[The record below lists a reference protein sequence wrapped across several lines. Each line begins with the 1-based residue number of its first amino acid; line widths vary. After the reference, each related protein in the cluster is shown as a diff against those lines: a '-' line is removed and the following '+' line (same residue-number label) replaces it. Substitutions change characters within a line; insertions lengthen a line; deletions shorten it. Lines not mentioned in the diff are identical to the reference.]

1 MQQDSSAIIAA
12 HDACDNSPQ
21 PNHTPRDRI
30 WKMTP
35 AQAESI
41 RHRALVALSNNR
53 TPGYNFPG
61 YFLDLQCT
69 RYDTGG
75 VVLEMDTGAHNANAD
90 GTTHLA
96 AITCLADFALAQ
108 ACRTFVDPSIRT
120 ATMTLHLRFLG
131 GEARGR
137 LRAEAHSTGFSERTA
152 LAEADC
158 FGRLISQGKEILR
171 MSGTWGAPPA
181 PEGRAMHPLPWAR
194 TEPAP
199 PAPMLKPAEL
209 DPMERAA
216 MRRVVESLRNA
227 KEGEFANR
235 LWTPVVRNSGER
247 ALGRLPIGLHVGNRV
262 GHVQGGFSISTALF
276 TAIAA
281 VPQHP
286 LITAASAWYISPGQG
301 KSLSARSSVLQ
312 RGRNVAV
319 VRTELLATGGKRVL
333 EVISNHAVA
342 RKPS

>member
-1 MQQDSSAIIAA
+1 MPLSLSVSQKNKRS
-12 HDACDNSPQ
+12 HMN
-21 PNHTPRDRI
+21 PRE
-30 WKMTP
+30 
-35 AQAESI
+35 AESI
-41 RHRALVALSNNR
+41 RSRALVALSNNR

-75 VVLEMDTGAHNANAD
+75 VVLEMDTGAHNANRD

-96 AITCLADFALAQ
+96 AVTCLADFALAQ
-108 ACRTFVDPSIRT
+108 ACRTFVDPAART
-120 ATMTLHLRFLG
+120 ATMTLHLRYLG

-137 LRAEAHSTGFSERTA
+137 LRAEAHSSGFSARTA

-158 FGRLISQGKEILR
+158 FGRVLSEGREILR
-171 MSGTWGAPPA
+171 MSGTWAQPPA

-199 PAPMLKPAEL
+199 PAPLLAPDEL
-209 DPMERAA
+209 DAMERDA
-216 MRRVVESLRNA
+216 MRRVDRALRGA
-227 KEGEFANR
+227 ADGEFADR
-235 LWTPVVRNSGER
+235 LWSPVVRKSGDR
-247 ALGRLPIGLHVGNRV
+247 TLGRLPIGLHIGNRV

-281 VPQHP
+281 VPHHP
-286 LITAASAWYISPGQG
+286 LLTAASAWYISPGEG
-301 KSLSARSSVLQ
+301 KNLSARSRVLQ

-342 RKPS
+342 SRSP

>member
-1 MQQDSSAIIAA
+1 MRSLHARIVA
-12 HDACDNSPQ
+12 Q
-21 PNHTPRDRI
+21 PTESGNVAKKP
-30 WKMTP
+30 MTP
-35 AQAESI
+35 PEAESI
-41 RHRALVALSNNR
+41 RRRALVALSNNR

-75 VVLEMDTGAHNANAD
+75 VVLEMDTGAHNANPD
-90 GTTHLA
+90 GSTHLA
-96 AITCLADFALAQ
+96 AVTCLADFALAQ

-158 FGRLISQGKEILR
+158 FGRLISEGRDILR

-181 PEGRAMHPLPWAR
+181 PDGRPMHPVPWAR
-194 TEPAP
+194 KEPAP
-199 PAPMLKPAEL
+199 PAPLLKPSEL
-209 DPMERAA
+209 DAMERAA
-216 MRRVVESLRNA
+216 MRRVNQSLRDAND
-227 KEGEFANR
+227 GDFADR
-235 LWTPVVRNSGER
+235 LWMPVVRKSGNR
-247 ALGRLPIGLHVGNRV
+247 TLGRLPIGLHIGNRV

-281 VPQHP
+281 VPEHP
-286 LITAASAWYISPGQG
+286 LLTAASAWYISPGQG
-301 KSLSARSSVLQ
+301 KALSARSSVLQ

-333 EVISNHAVA
+333 EVISNHAVE
-342 RKPS
+342 RKSV